1 MSLEGRVLFFQD
13 QFFKVKRENV
23 LTVAVR
29 THVSA
34 GDLVDENN
42 LIADFS
48 ELEFN
53 VVKIDVLL
61 GKFLFD
67 DSGNFLGQ
75 IF

>member
-1 MSLEGRVLFFQD
+1 MCLKGRVLLFQD

-23 LTVAVR
+23 LTVTVR

-34 GDLVDENN
+34 GDFIDENN

-53 VVKIDVLL
+53 VVKFDVLL

-67 DSGNFLGQ
+67 DSGNFLGKL
-75 IF
+75 F

>member
-1 MSLEGRVLFFQD
+1 MCLKGRVLLFKD

-34 GDLVDENN
+34 GDFIDENN

-53 VVKIDVLL
+53 VVKFDVLL

-67 DSGNFLGQ
+67 DSGNFLGKL
-75 IF
+75 F

>member
-42 LIADFS
+42 LIADCS

-53 VVKIDVLL
+53 VVKFDVLL

-67 DSGNFLGQ
+67 DSGNFLGKL
-75 IF
+75 F